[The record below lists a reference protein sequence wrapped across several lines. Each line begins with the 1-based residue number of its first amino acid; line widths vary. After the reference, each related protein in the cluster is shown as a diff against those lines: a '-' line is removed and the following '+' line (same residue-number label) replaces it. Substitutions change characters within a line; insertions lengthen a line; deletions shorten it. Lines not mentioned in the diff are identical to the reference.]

1 MTRRLTLRVR
11 TLLFATIALST
22 NLLEPSLTDATVAAQ
37 AAPKT
42 VSSAVAKAVAGPR
55 RAFVVEETT
64 IAEVHA
70 AFKART
76 LSCHTLVQQYLDRI
90 AAYDKRGPAINA
102 LILVNPAAISIAD
115 SLDKRYA
122 SEGPVGPL
130 HCIPMIVKDNFET
143 ADMQTTAG
151 SLALEGWKPAQD
163 ATMVRKIRAAGAI
176 VLAKS
181 NLAEWAFTPYETVS
195 SILPGYTHNPYAL
208 DRVTAGSS
216 GGTAAAV
223 SANFGEVG
231 LGSDTGNSIRGPS
244 AHQALVGIR
253 STMGLTSRAG
263 VIPLNAVADIAGP
276 MARTVTDATTV
287 FNVVVGSDPADTVT
301 APADGKREA
310 DYRVFLRH
318 GALKNAR
325 IGILRQAYERPTLD
339 TGVTATFITAV
350 AALRAAGATIID
362 TARVDSLDVIQRRQQ
377 GGCNRFK
384 ADLERYFAERGQNA
398 PVRTIDEILRSRKF
412 HPTVEQRLRD
422 AATAT
427 ESPEQSTGCQS
438 RERVR
443 KALRVA
449 VLQMMDSLKL
459 DALIYPTWSNPPRLI
474 GDLNTPHGDNSQLF
488 SPSTGFPA
496 ITVPMGY
503 THNETLPAGMTFFG
517 RPWSEGRL
525 LGLAY
530 DFEQRTK
537 YRHPPASV
545 PPLHIASRPAP

>member
-1 MTRRLTLRVR
+1 MFTSWSAHRAPRATWVVPFVSV
-11 TLLFATIALST
+11 LLLAQASS
-22 NLLEPSLTDATVAAQ
+22 PAAAQ
-37 AAPKT
+37 RAARATP
-42 VSSAVAKAVAGPR
+42 SSR
-55 RAFVVEETT
+55 FRVEETT
-64 IAEVHA
+64 IADVHA
-70 AFKART
+70 AFRART
-76 LSCHTLVQQYLDRI
+76 LTCRALVQQYLDRI

-102 LILVNPAAISIAD
+102 LIVINPAALSIAD
-115 SLDKRYA
+115 SLDARFKA
-122 SEGPVGPL
+122 SGPVGPL

-143 ADMQTTAG
+143 ADLQTTAG
-151 SLALEGWKPAQD
+151 SLALEGWKPPQD
-163 ATMVRKIRAAGAI
+163 ATMVRQIRAAGAI

-181 NLAEWAFTPYETVS
+181 NLAEWAFTPNETVS

-223 SANFGEVG
+223 AANLGEVG

-244 AHQALVGIR
+244 SHQSLVGIR

-263 VIPLNAVADIAGP
+263 VVPLNAVADIAGP
-276 MARTVTDATTV
+276 MARTVADAVAV

-301 APADGKREA
+301 APADAKREK
-310 DYRVFLRH
+310 DYAVFLRR
-318 GALKNAR
+318 GALKGAR

-339 TGVTATFITAV
+339 AEVKTVFEKAVTD
-350 AALRAAGATIID
+350 LRAQGAVIVD

-384 ADLERYFAERGQNA
+384 ADLERYFAARGPNA
-398 PVRTIDEILRSRKF
+398 PVKTVDEVLRSRKY

-422 AATAT
+422 AAQVT
-427 ESPEQSTGCQS
+427 ESPEQSAGCQS

-443 KALRVA
+443 AAVRVA

-474 GDLNTPHGDNSQLF
+474 GDLNTPGGDNSQLF
-488 SPSTGFPA
+488 SPTTGFPA

-503 THNETLPAGMTFFG
+503 TRDNTLPAGMTFFG
-517 RPWSEGRL
+517 KPWSEGRL
-525 LGLAY
+525 LGLAFDY
-530 DFEQRTK
+530 EQSTK
-537 YRHPPASV
+537 HRRAPSTTPALSSAQ
-545 PPLHIASRPAP
+545 HK